1 MYRYLFFNIR
11 QTKIIALRLF
21 SFSTKLEPELG
32 DGAGPS
38 KRLWL
43 QPALQHYSRTRYQ
56 KSKLGMYEYIP
67 YVPNYFCGNYFKS
80 SSFFYS
86 KRRSRSWPK
95 SLTPV
100 RAYRYI
106 FLLEL
111 EPPRKSELVKKKSTL
126 FTDQNT
132 VLVGKHSTEGSHQPY
147 QQTSFGSTYII
158 MWIRIQVRIKLIAL
172 HLHLCWVAGS
182 YYIAL
187 SSSTTTTVSKRRL
200 TNDVW
205 RIVK

>member
-21 SFSTKLEPELG
+21 SFSSKLEPELG
-32 DGAGPS
+32 AGAGPS

-80 SSFFYS
+80 CSFFYL

-100 RAYRYI
+100 RAYRYRYI

-111 EPPRKSELVKKKSTL
+111 EPPRKSELVKKNLLCSR
-126 FTDQNT
+126 
-132 VLVGKHSTEGSHQPY
+132 
-147 QQTSFGSTYII
+147 
-158 MWIRIQVRIKLIAL
+158 IRIQYWLGNTQLREAISHISRL
-172 HLHLCWVAGS
+172 
-182 YYIAL
+182 
-187 SSSTTTTVSKRRL
+187 VSDPH
-200 TNDVW
+200 T
-205 RIVK
+205 